1 MADFN
6 CSFCGRSH
14 RDAAT
19 MISGPAVFICDE
31 CVGLCV
37 DVLVGRSADGG
48 PRLSHG
54 VEVAAKMR
62 ADLDAA
68 EAAAR
73 AAEKRARDYEA
84 AIKILGDANTRALE
98 AIGGITH
105 RCTWCG
111 ELCTSENVRDHVATC
126 ERHPAVI
133 KLREYEATKRKAVRR
148 G

>member
-1 MADFN
+1 
-6 CSFCGRSH
+6 
-14 RDAAT
+14 

-37 DVLVGRSADGG
+37 DILGARSADGG
-48 PRLSHG
+48 PRLAHG

-73 AAEKRARDYEA
+73 AAEKRTRGYEA

-111 ELCTSENVRDHVATC
+111 ELCTNDSVRDHVAAC

-133 KLREYEATKRKAVRR
+133 RLREYEAKRKAARR

>member
-1 MADFN
+1 
-6 CSFCGRSH
+6 
-14 RDAAT
+14 

-48 PRLSHG
+48 PHLSHG
-54 VEVAAKMR
+54 VTIAAKMR
-62 ADLDAA
+62 TDLDAA
-68 EAAAR
+68 EARAS
-73 AAEKRARDYEA
+73 AAEKRARSYEA
-84 AIKILGDANTRALE
+84 AIKVLGDANTRALE
-98 AIGGITH
+98 IIGGITH

-133 KLREYEATKRKAVRR
+133 RLREIESRLARKAVRR

>member
-37 DVLVGRSADGG
+37 DILVGRSADGG
-48 PRLSHG
+48 PRLAHG

-73 AAEKRARDYEA
+73 AAEKRTRGYEA

-111 ELCTSENVRDHVATC
+111 ELCTNDSVRDHVAAC

-133 KLREYEATKRKAVRR
+133 RLREYEAAAQKKVRR